1 MKISN
6 ETKVGILTVVA
17 LTVLIIGFN
26 FLKGKDVFNRSKK
39 IYAVFT
45 KLGALAKSNEVK
57 INGYIIGTVYSFEP
71 IDKNLNGIKVTI
83 NLSGDGEKVNI
94 PANSVAYISAGIIGS
109 AIITIEKG
117 DSTVYLKDGDYVN
130 TREDPGIF
138 GDLPSQAGSTLTNV
152 RASLDSLKVVFA
164 NINKLFDANTKGN
177 LQQAIKNMTDATSSL
192 NKLFDEN
199 GALATTM
206 RNASSITDNL
216 KKNNDSITA
225 IISNTKQ
232 LTAKFSQLELKQV
245 VDSLQSVMSK
255 LKSAISKITSPE
267 GSLGALMG
275 DKKLYN
281 SINELALSL
290 QILSDDIRVHPKRY
304 FGNVIFN
311 RKDKTGPL
319 TSPSK
324 KDSLP

>member
-17 LTVLIIGFN
+17 LVVLIMGFN
-26 FLKGKDVFNRSKK
+26 FLKGKDVFNPSKK
-39 IYAVFT
+39 IYAVFG
-45 KLGALAKSNEVK
+45 KLGSLEKSNYVK
-57 INGYIIGTVYSFEP
+57 INGLNIGTVSETEP
-71 IDKNLNGIKVTI
+71 TDKNVTGIKVTI
-83 NLSGDGEKVNI
+83 RLTKDVNI
-94 PANSVAYISAGIIGS
+94 PVNSVAYISAGLLGS
-109 AIITIEKG
+109 SNITIEPG
-117 DSTVYLKDGDYVN
+117 DSAVYLKDGDMLK

-152 RASLDSLKVVFA
+152 RSSLDSLKVVFA

-177 LQQAIKNMTDATSSL
+177 LQQAIKNMADATSSL
-192 NKLFDEN
+192 NKLLDEN

-232 LTAKFSQLELKQV
+232 LTKKFSQLDLKQA
-245 VDSLQSVMSK
+245 VDSLQSVMSR
-255 LKSAISKITSPE
+255 LKSAISKMTSPD
-267 GSLGALMG
+267 GSLGALMN

-281 SINELALSL
+281 NINELTLSL
-290 QILSDDIRVHPKRY
+290 QILSDDLRVHPKRY

-311 RKDKTGPL
+311 RKDRTGPL